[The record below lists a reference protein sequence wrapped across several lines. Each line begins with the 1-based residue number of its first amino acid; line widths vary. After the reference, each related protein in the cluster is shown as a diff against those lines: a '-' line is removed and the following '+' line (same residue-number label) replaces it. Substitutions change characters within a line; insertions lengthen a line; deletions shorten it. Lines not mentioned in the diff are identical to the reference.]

1 MKKRIIR
8 NQKGFTLIEI
18 IAVLVILGILAAVA
32 IPKYFSMQDEARRKA
47 ASGAIAEAKARGNLV
62 WGKKMLRDSSTA
74 TVAAVNSSLDL
85 GNMAPDFTIASSA
98 TTSVINFTVSATQG
112 VTLSPSVTGTWFKPE

>member
-1 MKKRIIR
+1 MLRLK

-47 ASGAIAEAKARGNLV
+47 ASGAVAEGKARASLV
-62 WGKKMLRDSSTA
+62 WGKKMLRDGSASSTQ
-74 TVAAVNSSLDL
+74 VNNSLEL
-85 GNMAPDFTIASSA
+85 TNMTPDFAITSA
-98 TTSVINFTVSATQG
+98 LSGSDIRFTVTATQG
-112 VTLSPSVTGTWFKPE
+112 VTLSPSVTGTWVKPE